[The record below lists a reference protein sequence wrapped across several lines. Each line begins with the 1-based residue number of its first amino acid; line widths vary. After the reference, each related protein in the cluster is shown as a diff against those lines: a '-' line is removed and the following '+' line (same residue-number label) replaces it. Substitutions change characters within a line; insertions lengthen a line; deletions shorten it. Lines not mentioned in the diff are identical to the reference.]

1 MRNRRCSSGDMAC
14 WVMVSRLLHTVLV
27 DRRSYVDVDLVVLVG
42 IHDRQA
48 CRDVVTFFGL
58 RV

>member
-1 MRNRRCSSGDMAC
+1 MAC

-42 IHDRQA
+42 VHDGQA
-48 CRDVVTFFGL
+48 CRDVGGL
-58 RV
+58 FWSASVEDR